1 MQINKKWF
9 IGILI
14 AFFMML
20 VGSNQ
25 VSAATDNSLQN
36 VKDKGTLVLGTSP
49 DYPPYEF
56 QTTVN
61 GDDKIVGFDIS
72 IAQKIAKDIG
82 VKLVIK
88 KMDFDSLLVGLETNK
103 IDMVISGMNPSDD
116 RKKSI
121 DFSDVYY
128 NGKQMMLVNKTDEDK
143 YKTLNDFSGLS
154 VGAQTGSL
162 QYTMSKEQIKNVN
175 IKGLAKVTDLI
186 LALKSGK
193 VAGVAMEEPTAKA
206 YAQNDSS
213 LAVVNPGFISAPD
226 ARGAA
231 AGFAKNSDTL
241 VAAVNKSI
249 KEIKKKN
256 LINTT
261 YLPEASNYLTKN
273 TSDNTMI
280 HYWKY
285 FAKGIGYTLL
295 ITAVSVIVGV
305 ILGTLLALMRLGK
318 NKVIKVIAVSY
329 IEFVRG
335 TPLMI
340 QVMFVYFGIGM
351 LVNIPA
357 LIAGIIAVSLNS
369 GAYIAEVIRSG
380 ISSVDDGQMEAARS
394 LGLSQKETYQ
404 SVIIP
409 QALKNIWPALGN
421 EFITLIKE
429 SSIVSIIGV
438 TDLIYQM
445 KMVQS
450 ATYKGIAPIFVA
462 MLIYFV
468 LTFSLSKLLNYF
480 EGKMKHV

>member
-25 VSAATDNSLQN
+25 VSAATDNSLQD

-285 FAKGIGYTLL
+285 FAKGIVYTLL

>member
-1 MQINKKWF
+1 MQINKKWVT
-9 IGILI
+9 GILI
-14 AFFMML
+14 ALLML
-20 VGSNQ
+20 LINVGHVN
-25 VSAATDNSLQN
+25 AASDNSLKD

-61 GDDKIVGFDIS
+61 GNDKIVGFDIS
-72 IAQKIAKDIG
+72 IARKIAKDIG

-88 KMDFDSLLVGLETNK
+88 KMDFDSLLVGLETHK

-128 NGKQMMLVNKTDEDK
+128 NGKQMMLVNKADKDK
-143 YKTLNDFSGLS
+143 YKKLNDFSGLS

-162 QYTMSKEQIKNVN
+162 QYSMSKEQINNVD

-213 LAVVNPGFISAPD
+213 LAVVNPGFVSAAD

-231 AGFAKNSDTL
+231 VGFAKKSDTL
-241 VAAVNKSI
+241 VAAANKSI
-249 KEIKKKN
+249 KEIKDKD
-256 LINTT
+256 LINKT

-273 TSDNTMI
+273 TADNTMI

-295 ITAVSVIVGV
+295 ITAISVVVGV

-318 NKVIKVIAVSY
+318 NKIIKVIAVSY

-351 LVNIPA
+351 IVNVPA
-357 LIAGIIAVSLNS
+357 LLAGIIAVSLNS

-380 ISSVDDGQMEAARS
+380 IGSIDDGQMEAARS
-394 LGLSQKETYQ
+394 LGLSQKETYK

-462 MLIYFV
+462 MVLYFV

>member
-1 MQINKKWF
+1 MQINKKWVT
-9 IGILI
+9 GILI
-14 AFFMML
+14 ALLML
-20 VGSNQ
+20 LINVGHVN
-25 VSAATDNSLQN
+25 AASDNSLKD

-61 GDDKIVGFDIS
+61 GNDKIVGFDIS
-72 IAQKIAKDIG
+72 IARKIAKDIG

-88 KMDFDSLLVGLETNK
+88 KMDFDSLLVGLETHK

-128 NGKQMMLVNKTDEDK
+128 NGKQMMLVNKADKDK
-143 YKTLNDFSGLS
+143 YKKLNDFSGLS

-162 QYTMSKEQIKNVN
+162 QYSMSKEQINNVD

-213 LAVVNPGFISAPD
+213 LAVVNPGFVSAAD

-231 AGFAKNSDTL
+231 AGFAKKSDTL
-241 VAAVNKSI
+241 VAAANKSI
-249 KEIKKKN
+249 KEIKDKD
-256 LINTT
+256 LINKT

-273 TSDNTMI
+273 TADNTMI

-295 ITAVSVIVGV
+295 ITAISVVVGV

-318 NKVIKVIAVSY
+318 NKIIKVIAVSY

-351 LVNIPA
+351 IVNVPA
-357 LIAGIIAVSLNS
+357 LLAGIIAVSLNS

-380 ISSVDDGQMEAARS
+380 IGSIDDGQMEAARS
-394 LGLSQKETYQ
+394 LGLSQKETYK

-462 MLIYFV
+462 MVLYFV

>member
-1 MQINKKWF
+1 MQINKKWVT
-9 IGILI
+9 GILI
-14 AFFMML
+14 AL
-20 VGSNQ
+20 LTLLINVGHVN
-25 VSAATDNSLQN
+25 AASDNSLKD

-56 QTTVN
+56 QTTVDGN
-61 GDDKIVGFDIS
+61 DKIVGFDIS
-72 IAQKIAKDIG
+72 IARKIAKDIG

-88 KMDFDSLLVGLETNK
+88 KMDFDSLLVGLETHK

-128 NGKQMMLVNKTDEDK
+128 NGKQMMLVNKADKDK
-143 YKTLNDFSGLS
+143 YKKLNDFSGLS

-162 QYTMSKEQIKNVN
+162 QYSMSKEQINNVD

-193 VAGVAMEEPTAKA
+193 VVGVAMEEPTAKA

-213 LAVVNPGFISAPD
+213 LAVVNPGFVSAAD

-231 AGFAKNSDTL
+231 AGFAKKSDAL
-241 VAAVNKSI
+241 VAAANKSI
-249 KEIKKKN
+249 KEIKDKD
-256 LINTT
+256 LINKT

-273 TSDNTMI
+273 TADNTMI

-295 ITAVSVIVGV
+295 ITAISVIVGV

-318 NKVIKVIAVSY
+318 NKIIKVIAVSY

-351 LVNIPA
+351 IVNVPA
-357 LIAGIIAVSLNS
+357 LLAGIIAVSLNS

-380 ISSVDDGQMEAARS
+380 IGSIDDGQMEAARS
-394 LGLSQKETYQ
+394 LGLSQKETYK

-462 MLIYFV
+462 MVLYFI

>member
-1 MQINKKWF
+1 MLLIN
-9 IGILI
+9 
-14 AFFMML
+14 
-20 VGSNQ
+20 VGHVN
-25 VSAATDNSLQN
+25 AASDNSLKD

-61 GDDKIVGFDIS
+61 GNDKIVGFDIS
-72 IAQKIAKDIG
+72 IARKIAKDIG

-88 KMDFDSLLVGLETNK
+88 KMDFDSLLVGLETHK

-128 NGKQMMLVNKTDEDK
+128 NGKQMMLVNKADKDK
-143 YKTLNDFSGLS
+143 YKKLNDFSGLS

-162 QYTMSKEQIKNVN
+162 QYSMSKEQINNVD

-213 LAVVNPGFISAPD
+213 LAVVNPGFVSAAD

-231 AGFAKNSDTL
+231 AGFAKKSDAL
-241 VAAVNKSI
+241 VAAANKSI
-249 KEIKKKN
+249 KEIKDKD
-256 LINTT
+256 LINKT

-273 TSDNTMI
+273 TADNTMI

-295 ITAVSVIVGV
+295 ITAISVVVGV

-318 NKVIKVIAVSY
+318 NKIIKVIAVSY

-351 LVNIPA
+351 IVNVPA
-357 LIAGIIAVSLNS
+357 LLAGIIAVSLNS

-380 ISSVDDGQMEAARS
+380 IGSIDDGQMEAARS
-394 LGLSQKETYQ
+394 LGLSQKETYK

-462 MLIYFV
+462 MVLYFV

>member
-9 IGILI
+9 ISILI
-14 AFFMML
+14 VFFMIL

-72 IAQKIAKDIG
+72 IAKKIAKDIG

-128 NGKQMMLVNKTDEDK
+128 NGKQMMLVNKADEDK

-213 LAVVNPGFISAPD
+213 LAVVNPGFVSAPD

-256 LINTT
+256 LINKT

-295 ITAVSVIVGV
+295 ITAVSVVVGV